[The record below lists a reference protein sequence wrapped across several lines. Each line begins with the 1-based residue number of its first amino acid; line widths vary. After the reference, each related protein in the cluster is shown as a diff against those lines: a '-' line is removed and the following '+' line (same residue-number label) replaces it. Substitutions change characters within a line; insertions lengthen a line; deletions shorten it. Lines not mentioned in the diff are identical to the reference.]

1 MLSLGILQI
10 ASKESLIFPKMVT
23 NKDSLEQAAQSHL
36 NMISRTKHEIFGSL
50 SLIMRFKE

>member
-23 NKDSLEQAAQSHL
+23 NKDSLEQAAQSH
-36 NMISRTKHEIFGSL
+36 
-50 SLIMRFKE
+50 FKYDIQN